1 MAIIDKKGFVH
12 GKAGGQVFRQLGD
25 KLVMQVA
32 PKDVKQTDATKIS
45 AKEFGLASS
54 AAKVLRRIF
63 AGPSHCADGKMIGR
77 LTQTVLKAIR
87 EGQKDENGLRDL
99 HQGDLS
105 LLEGFQF
112 NSNSPLENVLAV
124 KPEVSL
130 GEGGAVSVNLP
141 AIDKDQLF
149 FPKYAFSCTLRLL
162 VVEINFKKETYQY
175 LDHRDI
181 KIREGSGTEELLWE
195 VEEKAE
201 AGTMV
206 MASLSLHYFS
216 HDGVNEEGISL
227 NNTEFSPATII
238 AAMHVSEDGAAARAE
253 NTKPYKIPMAGYDG
267 NFILQDMERML
278 AKMKKKKSPAAMSKD
293 KGSGS
298 GGLPRVVKGK
308 VSFKK

>member
-32 PKDVKQTDATKIS
+32 PRNVKQTDATKIS

-54 AAKVLRRIF
+54 AAKVLRHIF
-63 AGPSHCADGKMIGR
+63 AGPSHCADGRMIGR
-77 LTQTVLKAIR
+77 LTQTVLKALR
-87 EGQKDENGLRDL
+87 EGKKNEQGLRDL

-112 NSNSPLENVLAV
+112 NSNSPLQDVLEV
-124 KPEVSL
+124 SPEVIL

-141 AIDKDQLF
+141 GIDKGQLF
-149 FPKYAFSCTLRLL
+149 FPKYSFSCTLRLL
-162 VVEINFKKETYQY
+162 VVEVNFKKETYQY

-181 KIREGSGTEELLWE
+181 RIKEGDGTEELLWE

-201 AGTMV
+201 AGSMV
-206 MASLSLHYFS
+206 MVSLSLHYFS

-227 NNTEFSPATII
+227 NNTNFSPAGII
-238 AAMHVSEDGAAARAE
+238 AAMHVGEDGAAARAE
-253 NTKPYKIPMAGYDG
+253 NTEPYKIPMAGYDG
-267 NFILQDMERML
+267 NFILRDLERML
-278 AKMKKKKSPAAMSKD
+278 AKMKKTKSPAATAID

-298 GGLPRVVKGK
+298 GGLPRLVKGK
-308 VSFKK
+308 IAFKK